1 MRLGLEEARRPRNKG
16 TARPPTAAGQPPR
29 RRVVVV
35 AGQYPNPMYL
45 RAGVRFAA
53 PQSRGRYRGLSC
65 AARSVFACHT
75 YIPPRSAQERLR
87 SLLTGARNSSPL
99 RKRRPPTV
107 PARETRRPRQT
118 APGRTSSSR
127 RRPRRLAGYLTFALI
142 FRNFLVGNWEV
153 IPASRP
159 SSLQHTTTPPTG
171 ARLRAGLLR
180 TGHFEKRIPCC
191 LCPLPATAKSS
202 LGLPVA
208 SLQAPFQDGFIAHRR
223 CPDRREDGGMVFP
236 GRN

>member
-1 MRLGLEEARRPRNKG
+1 MRRLRFECVWDWKRRGGPG
-16 TARPPTAAGQPPR
+16 TKAQPGRQPLQVS

-107 PARETRRPRQT
+107 PARETR
-118 APGRTSSSR
+118 
-127 RRPRRLAGYLTFALI
+127 
-142 FRNFLVGNWEV
+142 
-153 IPASRP
+153 P
-159 SSLQHTTTPPTG
+159 SSPDCAGEDKLVAEAAKDAWLATSP
-171 ARLRAGLLR
+171 LR
-180 TGHFEKRIPCC
+180 
-191 LCPLPATAKSS
+191 
-202 LGLPVA
+202 
-208 SLQAPFQDGFIAHRR
+208 
-223 CPDRREDGGMVFP
+223 
-236 GRN
+236 